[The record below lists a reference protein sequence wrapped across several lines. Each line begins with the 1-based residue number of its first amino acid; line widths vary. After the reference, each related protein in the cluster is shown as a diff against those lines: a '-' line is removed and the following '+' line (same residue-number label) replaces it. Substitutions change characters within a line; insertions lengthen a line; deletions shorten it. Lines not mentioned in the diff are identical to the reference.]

1 MPFDI
6 NSKLKDIG
14 ANDAAKA
21 IFEKYVPGFLLIH
34 VPSKL
39 TGCLSRWSVPSP
51 SPNRSR
57 KNWIRSWQNSPSYPN
72 PHCDEAASPNL

>member
-21 IFEKYVPGFLLIH
+21 IFEKYVPGFFAD
-34 VPSKL
+34 PRSKQAYGMSL
-39 TGCLSRWSVPSP
+39 KVVCSFPQSKPIKEKLDQILAEFAKLP
-51 SPNRSR
+51 
-57 KNWIRSWQNSPSYPN
+57 
-72 PHCDEAASPNL
+72 